1 MPAKLAACVLAAFPE
16 SKGAVAGLDMGA
28 GTVALS
34 STVDIGCIETV
45 LVVKEKRFSILA
57 TMARVL
63 VT

>member
-1 MPAKLAACVLAAFPE
+1 MLAAFPE